1 MHQAEFQEY
10 NMRLDEFY
18 NPEFDEFQRKQQDDT
33 RKVTLTLEQLNR
45 MRKIKQIKKA
55 EEIEHSKFVKS
66 MYRNPTDATGGI

>member
-1 MHQAEFQEY
+1 MQVIQAILMHQAEFQEY

-33 RKVTLTLEQLNR
+33 RKATLTLEQLNR

-55 EEIEHSKFVKS
+55 EEIEHSK
-66 MYRNPTDATGGI
+66 A